1 VDTANGA
8 TVLQGLFMVDDGS
21 KMGLLVV
28 GDGTLKGYDGDRHVV
43 ALIGKWWGGARSRG
57 QAR

>member
-1 VDTANGA
+1 
-8 TVLQGLFMVDDGS
+8 VLPGLFMVDDGS
-21 KMGLLVV
+21 KMGLLLG

-57 QAR
+57 LAR